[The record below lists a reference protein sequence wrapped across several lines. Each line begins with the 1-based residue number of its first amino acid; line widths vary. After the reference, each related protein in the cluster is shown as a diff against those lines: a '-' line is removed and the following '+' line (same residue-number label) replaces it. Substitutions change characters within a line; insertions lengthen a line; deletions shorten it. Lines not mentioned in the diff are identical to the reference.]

1 MVIENKTIFNNNF
14 EMGFVIFLIISNI
27 SIYYLS
33 FNDNIQLIEYLYG
46 NVNIVYIF
54 AVISILNSF
63 LFFLIKSNYYL
74 NLSIPFFIYLLFF
87 MSIIFGRGNQNII
100 YLPLIFITINVIY
113 LIVFLI
119 YLICKK
125 KLFYRRYHMRMVDFI
140 NYCVVGNLLGS
151 IGAYFIE
158 KRDEELFYVLIVV
171 NIIIIAIAVLTNIFI
186 YIRK

>member
-87 MSIIFGRGNQNII
+87 MSIIFGRGNQQISPKIIKMVGKENII
-100 YLPLIFITINVIY
+100 VLATNN
-113 LIVFLI
+113 
-119 YLICKK
+119 
-125 KLFYRRYHMRMVDFI
+125 KLM
-140 NYCVVGNLLGS
+140 S
-151 IGAYFIE
+151 IGTGQPLLVDTGDIE
-158 KRDEELFYVLIVV
+158 VDRMLSGYTRVITGYNEEVVLNVS
-171 NIIIIAIAVLTNIFI
+171 N
-186 YIRK
+186 